1 MLITF
6 RLIHILAG
14 AFWAGTA
21 IFTVLFLIPSMRA
34 LGPAGAPFMQHVT
47 QVRKLPIY
55 FLGAGMLTV
64 LSGIGLYSRASGGF
78 SNQWMHSGPGTT
90 FGIGAVFA
98 ILAVVVGVF
107 VTSPTAKRVAALGAA
122 LASAGR
128 PPAPEQQAE
137 MQRLQVRMGKSSA
150 LASTFVVLAT
160 AAMAVARYIP

>member
-14 AFWAGTA
+14 AFWVGAA

-34 LGPAGAPFMQHVT
+34 LGPAGAPFVQHVT

-55 FLGAGMLTV
+55 FLGAGILTV

-78 SNQWMHSGPGTT
+78 SNQWMRSGPGMT

-98 ILAVVVGVF
+98 LSAVIVGVF
-107 VTSPTAKRVAALGAA
+107 VTSPTAKRVAALGAT

-137 MQRLQVRMGKSSA
+137 MQRLQTRLGMASV
-150 LASTFVVLAT
+150 LATSLVVLAT